1 MEDVRLIL
9 SALWVAVAFC
19 LIFVAHLGLTKPGYI
34 EGLIAGEIDG
44 IKFTPNVVVGNAIT
58 MIIPSV
64 MVFLSLTVPYPMI
77 RWVNII
83 FSIGFLGIILMTLA
97 YYFTYKVQYGAY
109 YYVFKFTE
117 SVLYALIIRYAW
129 MWV

>member
-34 EGLIAGEIDG
+34 EGLIAGEVDG
-44 IKFTPNVVVGNAIT
+44 IKFTSNVVVGNAIT

-117 SVLYALIIRYAW
+117 SVLYALIIWYAW